1 VLTYASGDKTLMF
14 GTRMSSRQAESEP
27 TNMAVLKGSMSRR
40 KAAVHFAFGISTVI
54 NLVRL

>member
-1 VLTYASGDKTLMF
+1 MF

-40 KAAVHFAFGISTVI
+40 KAAVHFAVGISTVI